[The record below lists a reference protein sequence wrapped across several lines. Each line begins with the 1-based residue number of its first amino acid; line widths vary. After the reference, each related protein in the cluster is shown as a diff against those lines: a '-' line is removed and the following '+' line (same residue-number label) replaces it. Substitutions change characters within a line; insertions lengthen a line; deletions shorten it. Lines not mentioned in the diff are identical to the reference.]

1 MWNGV
6 NAMTDEQWKEV
17 EKKLVPPFGRVELE
31 IDGYKVTITA
41 QLVEKMKFS
50 FVVYVNGFIR
60 AEWSMNDCEIRR
72 RFYYESKKSLLKG
85 SEKAKIKK
93 MRKSVR
99 EEIMKSA
106 QYSVFLPY
114 WGSFSRLK
122 SHLIKNNQSIEL
134 VE

>member
-6 NAMTDEQWKEV
+6 NVMTDEQWKEV

-122 SHLIKNNQSIEL
+122 SQLIKNNQSIEL

>member
-1 MWNGV
+1 MT
-6 NAMTDEQWKEV
+6 AMTDEQWKEV
-17 EKKLVPPFGRVELE
+17 EKKLVPPLGRVELE

-60 AEWSMNDCEIRR
+60 TEWSMNDCEIRR
-72 RFYYESKKSLLKG
+72 RFYYESKKSLLKS

-122 SHLIKNNQSIEL
+122 AHLIKNNQSIEL
-134 VE
+134 VG

>member
-6 NAMTDEQWKEV
+6 NVMTDEQWKEV

-50 FVVYVNGFIR
+50 VVVYVNGFIR

>member
-6 NAMTDEQWKEV
+6 NVMTDEQWKEV

-85 SEKAKIKK
+85 SEKDKIKK